1 MAGRGVLGNV
11 GSRSDLAGVFRPPI
25 PAVDMPI
32 TVAVKV
38 EASAQ
43 KEFWSVRG
51 ETLDSA
57 FGDRFFPDS

>member
-11 GSRSDLAGVFRPPI
+11 DSRRNPAGIFWPPI

-32 TVAVKV
+32 IVAVKV

-43 KEFWSVRG
+43 EEFWLVRG